1 MGQWLECSLV
11 ISGGHVVRKLR
22 VLAGVQLTTAIPG
35 NTGWMER
42 NGKPVAYDPF
52 IPSPNVYSSG

>member
-1 MGQWLECSLV
+1 MV
-11 ISGGHVVRKLR
+11 IPGGHVVRKLR

-42 NGKPVAYDPF
+42 KGKPVGYDPF
-52 IPSPNVYSSG
+52 IPGPNVYSSS